1 MTQREKKEFV
11 KYGTS
16 NKYSGWSDKTLLNY
30 KDSEKIED
38 KKGII
43 SMFEN
48 ETKIDVETSFE
59 VNVKCFIM
67 FKFKEGNI

>member
-1 MTQREKKEFV
+1 MTQGENKEVV

-48 ETKIDVETSFE
+48 
-59 VNVKCFIM
+59 
-67 FKFKEGNI
+67 